1 MVTYIKQSTAHP
13 LIVVLLDNKGDY
25 KTGETITYE
34 VRKSSDNSLTTSG
47 TFTSTGD
54 IYTDSISISVLGEFY
69 VLYFTPTKNEN
80 GLEHLIVEANTND
93 DIQDSLDALST
104 KLCKVLGLV
113 QSNYRLTNQIY
124 NDDGCLISALISIY
138 SDATD
143 TNTETNPIATYTVI
157 ASYDTELQLIDY
169 KVTEN

>member
-34 VRKSSDNSLTTSG
+34 VRNSTTNALVTSG
-47 TFTSTGD
+47 TLTNTGN
-54 IYTDSISISVLGEFY
+54 IYTDSISIATLGEFY
-69 VLYFTPTKNEN
+69 VLYFTPTKHEN
-80 GLEHLIVEANTND
+80 GLEHLIVQANTND
-93 DIQDSLDALST
+93 DIQDTLDALGI

-113 QSNYRLTNQIY
+113 QSNFRLTNQVY
-124 NDDGCLISALISIY
+124 SDDGCLLSATMSIY
-138 SDATD
+138 DNASD
-143 TNTETNPIATYTVI
+143 TNSESNPIATYSIFATYN
-157 ASYDTELQLIDY
+157 AELELIDY